1 MRCPRHGTSNASI
14 QVWYYQHALIV
25 DHICLFFQSVISQ
38 YRCSSRVAG
47 RVLLMCWKAF
57 GTVTRWVL
65 ISMYTSLPQ
74 INTRSNHRLSL
85 MGYSRISWYPKFC
98 AIMCMENSIRF
109 RTNCTSQSFGFHFP
123 GWVKHPR
130 PEADPIQFSRKS
142 GAPFQREA
150 NNGGLLM
157 CWCWWSG
164 HHRSARSEDKRIV
177 SLRINPQRPHSARC
191 FIFIM
196 SDPCGLKPGYY
207 YITNR
212 WPVHWRLSL

>member
-1 MRCPRHGTSNASI
+1 
-14 QVWYYQHALIV
+14 
-25 DHICLFFQSVISQ
+25 
-38 YRCSSRVAG
+38 
-47 RVLLMCWKAF
+47 
-57 GTVTRWVL
+57 
-65 ISMYTSLPQ
+65 
-74 INTRSNHRLSL
+74 
-85 MGYSRISWYPKFC
+85 
-98 AIMCMENSIRF
+98 MCMENSIQF
-109 RTNCTSQSFGFHFP
+109 RTNCTSQSFGFLFP
-123 GWVKHPR
+123 GWVKYPR
-130 PEADPIQFSRKS
+130 PEVDPIQLARKS

-177 SLRINPQRPHSARC
+177 SLRINPRRPHSARC

-212 WPVHWRLSL
+212 YDQCVGACHSKIVVKGEKTVGLVTLQLIPWWNDVVSPAFLREENPRTDLPLPDYPRQWLHSA